1 MHQPSDGHPHGSKPD
16 VQLSDTHG
24 DESKNKVEEM
34 EEEETKVDDESKPDI
49 PDYVSSRQRLAM
61 QAHERTRW
69 ESIQHSVS
77 SFFEQP
83 HAGLYNHI
91 YHLVFIFFI
100 LVSVASH
107 VLATTE
113 LSEDQRCVHQF
124 VDRLF
129 TYCSPSK
136 Y

>member
-1 MHQPSDGHPHGSKPD
+1 
-16 VQLSDTHG
+16 
-24 DESKNKVEEM
+24 M

-77 SFFEQP
+77 SFLEQP

-91 YHLVFIFFI
+91 YHLVYIFFI
-100 LVSVASH
+100 LASVARH
-107 VLATTE
+107 VPTTTE
-113 LSEDQRCVHQF
+113 LSEDQRFVHQF